1 MGKATIYQLNPG
13 DQSNQLALKADR
25 ALAKL
30 AASGDREAFKTI
42 VDTNKQ
48 RMFTVARSV
57 IDDPALA
64 EDIVQESFIKAYKAY
79 KALPDF
85 RAQSRLSTWLHRITY
100 LTAIDVSR
108 QRKRHLRLATDEF
121 EESTTLD
128 SNASSRSESQLE
140 SSQLQKQIT
149 NALTHLSDFEQ
160 TVFVLRHMQ
169 NFKLREI
176 AQLVDRSEGTVKNIL
191 FRAIRKMR
199 EQLSSAHFQ
208 LQEIERC

>member
-42 VDTNKQ
+42 VDTHKQ

-64 EDIVQESFIKAYKAY
+64 EDIVQESFIKAYKA
-79 KALPDF
+79 LPEF
-85 RAQSRLSTWLHRITY
+85 RGQSRLSTWLHRITY

-121 EESTTLD
+121 DESTTLD
-128 SNASSRSESQLE
+128 SNVSARSESSLE
-140 SSQLQKQIT
+140 SNQLQKQIT
-149 NALTHLSDFEQ
+149 HALSHLSDFEQ

-199 EQLSSAHFQ
+199 EQLSSAHIQ